1 MVNEK
6 NKCKIKRYSCYY
18 CNCTGFYSK
27 KQIIFQIW
35 NWGYQFVDREIC
47 KYCDGRG
54 FVVFRHNFETTNNYQ
69 SYRDHWWKS
78 QKYPII
84 WDFLPFYA
92 FIVSWRG
99 FNDSVQ
105 KIHFYFPTYAR
116 SNELFVG
123 YEKKTNN

>member
-54 FVVFRHNFETTNNYQ
+54 FVVFKHKFETTNNYQ
-69 SYRDHWWKS
+69 SYRDH
-78 QKYPII
+78 
-84 WDFLPFYA
+84 
-92 FIVSWRG
+92 
-99 FNDSVQ
+99 
-105 KIHFYFPTYAR
+105 
-116 SNELFVG
+116 
-123 YEKKTNN
+123 